1 MEHVDAD
8 LNIGETAFGEGDEA
22 AVHVAAEEA
31 DAPAFLEG
39 IVHEIGEQ
47 EVQGNLREDID
58 DAAETA
64 VGNVAMETADIP
76 LV

>member
-8 LNIGETAFGEGDEA
+8 FNIREAAFGEGDEA

-39 IVHEIGEQ
+39 IVHEVGKQ
-47 EVQGNLREDID
+47 EVEGNLGEDID
-58 DAAETA
+58 DAVETA
-64 VGNVAMETADIP
+64 VGNVAVETADIP
-76 LV
+76 AV